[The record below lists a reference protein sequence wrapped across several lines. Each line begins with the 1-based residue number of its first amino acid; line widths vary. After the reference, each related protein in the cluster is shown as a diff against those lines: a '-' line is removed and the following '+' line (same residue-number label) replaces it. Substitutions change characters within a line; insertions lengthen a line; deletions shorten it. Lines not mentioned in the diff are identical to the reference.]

1 MTPTPTRVAE
11 VSASGRGAIATL
23 RVWGPGALQV
33 ASASFRP
40 HGGRPLAETPA
51 NRLRVGRIG
60 AGLGDEVVAVVL
72 PVDPPEVEIQCH
84 GGPAAVG
91 LVTDALVAAGAERT
105 SARRWL
111 RHSTGSTLRA
121 DAHWALTRAAT
132 LPVAAILLDQTEG
145 ALEADLARVVVALD
159 TGDTS
164 QACSLLA
171 TLIDRGEFGVR
182 LLGGWRVVL
191 AGRPNV
197 GKSRLLNALAGYDRA
212 IVASTPGTTRDVV
225 TIASA
230 LAAWPVE
237 ISDTAGLRLTDD
249 PIESAGVDRARAHQ
263 RAADLVVVVLDRSE
277 PITPADQAIRDDH
290 PTALVVASKA
300 DLPPAWDAATGA
312 DLAVSAELGDGI
324 EDLVAML
331 VDRLN
336 LSVPP
341 AGSGVPFRST
351 HLQRLQAI
359 RNQVEA
365 GHLPRSRRS
374 LVRWLGSEHPR
385 PRKEDG

>member
-1 MTPTPTRVAE
+1 MTSTAQVAE

-23 RVWGPGALQV
+23 RVWGPGALGI
-33 ASASFRP
+33 ASAAFRP
-40 HGGRPLAETPA
+40 NQGRPLASTPV
-51 NRLRVGRIG
+51 NRLRVGRVG

-72 PVDPPEVEIQCH
+72 PGDPPEVEIQCH
-84 GGPAAVG
+84 GGSAAVA
-91 LVTDALVAAGAERT
+91 LVTDALVEGGAVRV

-111 RHSTGSTLRA
+111 RHSTGSNLRA

-132 LPVAAILLDQTEG
+132 LHVAAILLDQTEG
-145 ALEADLARVVVALD
+145 ALDADLTRVVDSLD
-159 TGDTS
+159 AGEAS

-171 TLIDRGEFGVR
+171 TLIDRGQFGVR

-212 IVASTPGTTRDVV
+212 IVHSTPGTTRDVV
-225 TIASA
+225 TIATA

-237 ISDTAGLRLTDD
+237 VSDTAGLRATDD
-249 PIESAGVDRARAHQ
+249 PIEQAGVARARAHLK
-263 RAADLVVVVLDRSE
+263 AADLVVVVLDRSE
-277 PITPADQAIRDDH
+277 PLTPADQAIRDDH

-300 DLPPAWDAATGA
+300 DLPPAWDDATRA
-312 DLAVSAELGDGI
+312 NLAVSAERGDGV

-331 VDRLN
+331 VARLN
-336 LSVPP
+336 LPVPP
-341 AGSGVPFRST
+341 AGAGVPFRST

-359 RNQVEA
+359 RNKVEA
-365 GHLPRSRRS
+365 GHLPRARRS
-374 LVRWLGSEHPR
+374 LVRWLGGELPS